1 VSDIINQRE
10 DSAQRT
16 PTILVVE
23 DFEDTRLLMKVW
35 LEKRGYRVIEA
46 EDGERAVELALREV
60 PDLIIMDVEMPGVD
74 GLTATRRIRLHDS
87 LRTIPIITVSAYTAD
102 EYRGPA
108 IEAGSN
114 EYVATPFEPEALGNL
129 IDNFLS
135 AK

>member
-1 VSDIINQRE
+1 MSDIIEQRADPE
-10 DSAQRT
+10 QRT

-46 EDGERAVELALREV
+46 GDGERAVELALSEV

-74 GLTATRRIRLHDS
+74 GLTATRRIRSYDS

-114 EYVATPFEPEALGNL
+114 EYVSTPFEPQVLGNL